1 MANVAAIVERGGLF
15 GALEKNWGWLL
26 ALGVLFL
33 VLGIVGIGMAVT
45 LTIAS
50 LIVFGALLLA
60 GGVVQLIEAFK
71 NKGWKST
78 LWHVLIAVLYI
89 VAGITVL
96 DDPLLASK
104 ILTLLLAG
112 MILGIGI
119 VRVAMALQHRGTAGW
134 TWTLLGGILSIVL
147 GVLIYLRWPVSALW
161 IIGLFV
167 AIDLIASGWSYI
179 FLALAARKAGQ
190 IKAAA

>member
-33 VLGIVGIGMAVT
+33 VLGIVGICMAVT

-96 DDPLLASK
+96 DYPLLASK